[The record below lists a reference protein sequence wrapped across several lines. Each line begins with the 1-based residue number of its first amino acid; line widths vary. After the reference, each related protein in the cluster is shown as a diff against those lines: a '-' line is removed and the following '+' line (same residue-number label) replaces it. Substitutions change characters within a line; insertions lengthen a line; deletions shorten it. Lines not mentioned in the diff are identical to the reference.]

1 MKNRLVTSPLLFIA
15 CLLVLLSGCSS
26 ASAPASPAAEA
37 GKPESTAEPKK
48 GGTITIGYMDE
59 PDTLDM
65 YKSANL
71 AAAMV
76 GSEIGARLFY
86 YDPET
91 QDVKPYLAESYTISE
106 DGKTWTFQL
115 QSDVVFHDGTPLTAA
130 IYKKTIE
137 RALDP
142 ETASPLGDY
151 LFGAIQSIDAPDDK
165 TLIFHLKKPS
175 AQLLTNLWEP
185 AVTQPVSL
193 AAIEKMGADYGR
205 NPVGVGPWKFD
216 SWKTGESITL
226 VRNEGYQWGTASEKN
241 QGPPLAD
248 KLVYKFIKDSQTMI
262 AALESGS
269 IDIAANVSAKEMKK
283 YKESKEV
290 TVLERMKWGSSFLE
304 MNTENEIL
312 QDIQVRRA
320 VNMAI
325 NKEAIVKGVLLGE
338 GEIAHSPLS
347 SSLFGY
353 DPASAEYDYKY
364 NVEEAKKLLD
374 AAGWVVNAQ
383 GIREKDGKPLAV
395 ELLSWDAWTRTSQLI
410 QGMLKEI
417 GMDVKIINL
426 DAATVVDV
434 AGKGSFDMALMNYTD
449 NDPNAL
455 SLFLHSSQ
463 IGSMNHSRVH
473 NKELDSLLEKGSATL
488 DKDER
493 KKIYAEIQKLV
504 VDQAYWVPLY
514 VEKEFFLVN
523 NRIQGVTLEPMYGF
537 GLQDSWVKD

>member
-1 MKNRLVTSPLLFIA
+1 MRKWLGTGLLLLIV

-26 ASAPASPAAEA
+26 SSAPANPTNEQ
-37 GKPESTAEPKK
+37 GKTESTAEPKK

-59 PDTLDM
+59 PDTMDV
-65 YKSANL
+65 YKSANM
-71 AAAMV
+71 ASAIV

-91 QDVKPYLAESYTISE
+91 QEVKPYLAESYTISE
-106 DGKTWTFQL
+106 DGKTWTFTL
-115 QSDVVFHDGTPLTAA
+115 RSGVVFHDGTPLTANA
-130 IYKKTIE
+130 YKQTIE

-142 ETASPLGDY
+142 QTASPLGEY
-151 LFGAIQSIDAPDDK
+151 LFGAIQSIDCPDDK
-165 TLIFHLKKPS
+165 TLIFHLKEPS

-185 AVTQPVSL
+185 SVTQPVSL

-226 VRNEGYQWGTASEKN
+226 VRNEAYQWGNASEKN

-248 KLVYKFIKDSQTMI
+248 KLVYKFIKDSQTML

-269 IDIAANVSAKEMKK
+269 IDIAANVSAKDVKK
-283 YKESKEV
+283 YKDSDKV
-290 TVLERMKWGSSFLE
+290 TVLEQMKWGTAFLE

-312 QDIQVRRA
+312 QDIHVRKA

-325 NKEAIVKGVLLGE
+325 NKDAIVKGVLLGE

-364 NVEEAKKLLD
+364 NVEEAKKMLE
-374 AAGWVVNAQ
+374 AAGWTVNAQ
-383 GIREKDGKPLAV
+383 GIREKNGKPLAV
-395 ELLSWDAWTRTSQLI
+395 ELLSWEIWSRTSQLI
-410 QGMLKEI
+410 QGMLKEVGI
-417 GMDVKIINL
+417 DVKIIHL
-426 DAATVVDV
+426 DSATVVDV
-434 AGKGSFDMALMNYTD
+434 ASKGSFDMALMNYVD
-449 NDPNAL
+449 NDPNTL

-463 IGSMNHSRVH
+463 IGSLNHSRVH
-473 NKELDSLLEKGSATL
+473 NKELDALLEKGSATL

-493 KKIYAEIQKLV
+493 KKIYADIQKLV

-514 VEKEFFLVN
+514 NEKEFFLVN
-523 NRIQGVTLEPMYGF
+523 KRVQGVKLEPMYGF
-537 GLQDSWVKD
+537 GLQDSWVNE